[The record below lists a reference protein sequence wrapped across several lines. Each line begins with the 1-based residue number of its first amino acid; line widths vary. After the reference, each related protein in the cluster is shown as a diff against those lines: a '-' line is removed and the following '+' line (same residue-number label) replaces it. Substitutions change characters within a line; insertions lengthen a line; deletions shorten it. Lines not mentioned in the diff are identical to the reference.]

1 MEDLFFLFLTSNMCL
16 RVILIRK
23 SWDGKILHQS
33 SNRIWWVRACFRETR
48 TKCMW
53 CCTWAGVH
61 FCRKCHPCDSLFVLI
76 YITLNACNN
85 RMETPSL
92 SAAPLPWYA
101 TNSNLHILEVCVWVW
116 GVLEQQSFSFD
127 GLKKEKML
135 VPLTDWLMNNQISQ
149 HECWGG
155 NLVAR
160 HAPNPWN
167 SASLMWR
174 PV

>member
-1 MEDLFFLFLTSNMCL
+1 MRLIFNPSIQTPIQHIFTKHLPHAYKNFSNNWKLNIFL
-16 RVILIRK
+16 
-23 SWDGKILHQS
+23 
-33 SNRIWWVRACFRETR
+33 
-48 TKCMW
+48 
-53 CCTWAGVH
+53 
-61 FCRKCHPCDSLFVLI
+61 
-76 YITLNACNN
+76 
-85 RMETPSL
+85 
-92 SAAPLPWYA
+92 
-101 TNSNLHILEVCVWVW
+101 CVWVW